1 MKNTIAKTVI
11 RTLIYQYL
19 GLFVGISVGFMLNAE
34 YVGNRAPLIQR
45 SFKNIFYPVE
55 YNQDVENFLVDVG
68 RSRIFFSL
76 PEGCKNLNIIDD
88 RMISDERYFAIFSY
102 DDPNGNHILVNDHTS
117 KINWKPWEYDF
128 PLPDEKIADSYEDF

>member
-1 MKNTIAKTVI
+1 MKNVITKTVI
-11 RTLIYQYL
+11 RTLLYQYL
-19 GLFVGISVGFMLNAE
+19 GLFVGISIGFMLNAE
-34 YVGNRAPLIQR
+34 YLGNRTPLIER

-55 YNQDVENFLVDVG
+55 YNQKVKDFLIDVG

-76 PEGCKNLNIIDD
+76 PYGSTNLNIIDD
-88 RMISDERYFAIFSY
+88 KMISDEQYFAKFSY
-102 DDPNGNHILVNDHTS
+102 NDPNGRYILIDDYYS